1 MDWEIEFLINLKVS
15 KCELEM
21 ITRALH
27 AYSASSPLSIEFAEL
42 FTEVSKI

>member
-1 MDWEIEFLINLKVS
+1 MDYEIEFSINLKVS
-15 KCELEM
+15 KYELEL